1 MSYGPQ
7 NIVRKW
13 FTTKHLISVWT
24 AGSVVIVLCYL
35 LVLLIR
41 QSNCLN
47 IFVSSNR
54 MCVCVCCGWC
64 LRLLPICETH
74 DLTLLLAISSHLQHH
89 HLHHPG
95 VVSILIFTTTAKIL
109 QIIQPHNLQ
118 IIISSIVPQD
128 TFKYFFNAASC
139 LTKGSNSSDVL
150 IITSAVRVGCM
161 AWRYRCSTTMI
172 LVL

>member
-47 IFVSSNR
+47 IFVSSNKI
-54 MCVCVCCGWC
+54 CVCVCVCAVVDVWDYC
-64 LRLLPICETH
+64 QFVRPMTWHYCWP
-74 DLTLLLAISSHLQHH
+74 SHLQHH
-89 HLHHPG
+89 HHPG

-128 TFKYFFNAASC
+128 TFKYFFDAASC